1 MCQSSLGRCKSLS
14 KPLYTVFANNDWRL
28 RSLHWKSGPRQR
40 KLYSTRQQLDDQK
53 PAEIK
58 RGIKEGR
65 TLKEHLRV
73 LLRDIAQPVAVIT
86 SFMPSTTDSINGFT
100 KAATNHKKLNTTKFH
115 GATLSSFTSIAMDPY
130 PLVAFALRIPSRM
143 ATTLSSLP
151 SPSSLSTFQ
160 PASSNPSAHMVINL
174 LSASQAPEAVK
185 FSRPDL
191 YPEPF
196 ATKDA
201 TKFSLTKEGLPVLH
215 DVVGALS
222 CQLVTGP
229 IPLYDLEY
237 FGAGLGAKARE
248 PVLDEGDVAS
258 ELFIARVVR
267 VENVENLSSGKLEE
281 WERTQPLIYHRRGY
295 TSCNS

>member
-1 MCQSSLGRCKSLS
+1 
-14 KPLYTVFANNDWRL
+14 
-28 RSLHWKSGPRQR
+28 
-40 KLYSTRQQLDDQK
+40 LDDKK
-53 PAEIK
+53 PAEIE
-58 RGIKEGR
+58 REIKERR
-65 TLKEHLRV
+65 TLKDQFRM
-73 LLRDIAQPVAVIT
+73 LLRDIAQPVAVVT
-86 SFMPSTTDSINGFT
+86 SFMPSTDSINGFT
-100 KAATNHKKLNTTKFH
+100 KAATNHEKLNPTKFH

-143 ATTLSSLP
+143 ATTLSSLS

-160 PASSNPSAHMVINL
+160 PANSTPSAHMVINL

-191 YPEPF
+191 YPAPF

-201 TKFSLTKEGLPVLH
+201 IKFSLTKEGLPVLH

-222 CQLVTGP
+222 CTLVTGP
-229 IPLYDLEY
+229 IPLYDLEH

-267 VENVENLSSGKLEE
+267 VENVDILSSGKLEE

-295 TSCNS
+295 TSCNSP

>member
-1 MCQSSLGRCKSLS
+1 MSQSSLGRCRSLS
-14 KPLYTVFANNDWRL
+14 KPLDTIFANNDRRL
-28 RSLHWKSGPRQR
+28 RGLQSGTSRPRQR
-40 KLYSTRQQLDDQK
+40 KLHSTRRQLDDKK
-53 PAEIK
+53 PAETE
-58 RGIKEGR
+58 REEKERR
-65 TLKEHLRV
+65 TLKEHLRM

-86 SFMPSTTDSINGFT
+86 SFMPSTDAIT
-100 KAATNHKKLNTTKFH
+100 KAATNHEKLNTARFH

-143 ATTLSSLP
+143 ATTLNSLSP
-151 SPSSLSTFQ
+151 PSSLSTFQ

-191 YPEPF
+191 YPAPF
-196 ATKDA
+196 ATNDGP
-201 TKFSLTKEGLPVLH
+201 KFSLTKEGLPVLH

-222 CQLVTGP
+222 CKLVTRP
-229 IPLYDLEY
+229 IPLHDLEH

-281 WERTQPLIYHRRGY
+281 GERTQPLIYHRRGY
-295 TSCNS
+295 TSCK

>member
-1 MCQSSLGRCKSLS
+1 MSQRCRSLS
-14 KPLYTVFANNDWRL
+14 KPLGTIFADNDRRL
-28 RSLHWKSGPRQR
+28 CSWHWKSRSLSPRQR
-40 KLYSTRQQLDDQK
+40 KLYSTRQQLDDKK
-53 PAEIK
+53 PAEIE
-58 RGIKEGR
+58 REIKER
-65 TLKEHLRV
+65 KALKEDLRM

-86 SFMPSTTDSINGFT
+86 SFMPSTNSINGFT
-100 KAATNHKKLNTTKFH
+100 RASTSHEKLDTTKFH

-143 ATTLSSLP
+143 ATTLNSLS
-151 SPSSLSTFQ
+151 SPSSFSTFQ
-160 PASSNPSAHMVINL
+160 PASSTPSAHMVINL
-174 LSASQAPEAVK
+174 LSASQAPEAVR

-196 ATKDA
+196 ATEDA

-222 CQLVTGP
+222 CRLVTGP
-229 IPLYDLEY
+229 IPLYDLEH

-281 WERTQPLIYHRRGY
+281 WERTRPLIYHRRGY
-295 TSCNS
+295 TSCNSR

>member
-1 MCQSSLGRCKSLS
+1 MSQRCRSLS
-14 KPLYTVFANNDWRL
+14 KPLDTIFVNNDRRL
-28 RSLHWKSGPRQR
+28 RSLHWKSGSSRPRQR
-40 KLYSTRQQLDDQK
+40 KFYSTRQQLDDKK
-53 PAEIK
+53 PAEIE
-58 RGIKEGR
+58 REIKERR
-65 TLKEHLRV
+65 TLKEDLRM

-86 SFMPSTTDSINGFT
+86 SFMPSTDSNNGFPKPGT
-100 KAATNHKKLNTTKFH
+100 SPERLNTTKFH

-143 ATTLSSLP
+143 ATTLRSLS

-160 PASSNPSAHMVINL
+160 PASSTPSAHMVINL
-174 LSASQAPEAVK
+174 LSASQAPEAVM

-196 ATKDA
+196 ATEDA

-222 CQLVTGP
+222 CKIVTGP

-248 PVLDEGDVAS
+248 PVLDEGGVAS

-295 TSCNS
+295 TSCSSR